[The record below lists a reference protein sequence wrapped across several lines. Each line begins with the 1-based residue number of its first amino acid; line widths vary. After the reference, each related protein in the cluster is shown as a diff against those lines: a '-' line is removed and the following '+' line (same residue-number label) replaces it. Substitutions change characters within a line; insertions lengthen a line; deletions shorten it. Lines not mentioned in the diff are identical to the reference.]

1 MPSQKSVNVPIAL
14 AIQSLRQEL
23 SQAIASSENEDLRF
37 KLGTVELELQIEVS
51 SEGSGQAGVQFGV
64 VSLGAEG
71 THTRG
76 ATHTIKLTLEPVTS
90 SGEDVKVAGKVE
102 SEPA

>member
-1 MPSQKSVNVPIAL
+1 MPSQNSASVPIAQ
-14 AIQSLRQEL
+14 AIQCLRQEL
-23 SQAIASSENEDLRF
+23 SQAIASGENEDLRF

-76 ATHTIKLTLEPVTS
+76 TTHTIKLSLEPISPNEEDTIIKDQVTNL
-90 SGEDVKVAGKVE
+90 E
-102 SEPA
+102 